1 MKIVSNIDTFV
12 VDIKSIIERAQ
23 RKACSSINKAMIQAY
38 WMLGRRIVEQEQGGA
53 ARAEYG
59 KSLLKSLA
67 AELVPLYGN
76 SYSARRL
83 QDYRLFYLYF
93 SELEIWHLRMP
104 NLTWTHFRELL
115 TVDNKMAK
123 KNR

>member
-1 MKIVSNIDTFV
+1 
-12 VDIKSIIERAQ
+12 
-23 RKACSSINKAMIQAY
+23 MIQAY

-67 AELVPLYGN
+67 AEFVPLYGN

-83 QDYRLFYLYF
+83 QDYRQFYLYF
-93 SELEIWHLRMP
+93 SELEIWHSRMP

-115 TVDNKMAK
+115 TVDNKEAK